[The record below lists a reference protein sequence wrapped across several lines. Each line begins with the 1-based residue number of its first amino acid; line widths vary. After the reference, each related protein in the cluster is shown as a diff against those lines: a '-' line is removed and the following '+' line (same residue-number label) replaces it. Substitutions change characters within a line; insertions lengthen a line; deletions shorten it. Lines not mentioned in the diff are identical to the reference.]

1 MREMVDKATNLVM
14 NYTETEAKVREASN
28 DDPWGPSGAQM
39 QEIAS
44 FTFTYEQFP
53 EVMGMLWKRMLQ
65 DNRTNWRRT
74 YKTLLLLDYLIK
86 NGSER
91 VVTNAREHVYD
102 LRSMENYAFVDE
114 NGKDQGINIRHKV
127 TEMIDFVQDDEKLRD
142 ERKKAKKNK
151 DKYVGMSSDS
161 NSGFKSKGFG
171 GFDSGNSGGGG
182 GGGGEKG
189 WKDDWNSHRSN
200 TNPSG
205 FRDHSDEEGGSR
217 GPSPDADVAEF
228 RDEEQDYSPVS
239 PPLKVM
245 AGSDTSKK
253 PGFVG
258 FDAAAAPTSSSLS
271 TRPSTAPTLTGS
283 STSKTRTSKP
293 IKKAI
298 DLGAAASLA
307 ASTKP
312 PVQKPTSQI
321 DLFGVSDEPVQEQPK
336 TSQSAVNLF
345 GGNDLDEDDFN
356 PRSGSDSANAN
367 GDFGNFESA
376 FGDQAKPAGNSSA
389 SSANTDSFADFSSA
403 FGGQSGSS
411 GVPSSSL
418 PAPPTPPPG
427 GSNFD
432 LMAPAPA
439 AAPAAASSNFDLL
452 GGLVMS
458 SSGPPPLVGLT
469 SNFPPSTMD
478 QAPQSMPADLF
489 QNPMNMMQGGGAQP
503 ISLMTMNNK
512 SNNNHNVTSMA
523 SASMTSANKKAT
535 MWDNVGNVNIDLDNL
550 SLGGGNNKGKGLP
563 MNALITPTASPQ
575 RTQHGS
581 ALGMAPPPLKPAG
594 GSLDLGDL
602 LN

>member
-1 MREMVDKATNLVM
+1 
-14 NYTETEAKVREASN
+14 
-28 DDPWGPSGAQM
+28 M
-39 QEIAS
+39 QHKGINHLS
-44 FTFTYEQFP
+44 YFQ
-53 EVMGMLWKRMLQ
+53 
-65 DNRTNWRRT
+65 
-74 YKTLLLLDYLIK
+74 
-86 NGSER
+86 
-91 VVTNAREHVYD
+91 
-102 LRSMENYAFVDE
+102 
-114 NGKDQGINIRHKV
+114 GKDQGINIRHKV

-151 DKYVGMSSDS
+151 DKYVGMSSSS
-161 NSGFKSKGFG
+161 NSGFSSKGFG

-182 GGGGEKG
+182 GGGG

-228 RDEEQDYSPVS
+228 RDEDNDYSPVS
-239 PPLKVM
+239 PPSNT
-245 AGSDTSKK
+245 GSKK

-258 FDAAAAPTSSSLS
+258 FDTNAAPKSLS
-271 TRPSTAPTLTGS
+271 LSSRPSTAPTLTGS
-283 STSKTRTSKP
+283 STSKPRTSKP

-307 ASTKP
+307 ASASSK
-312 PVQKPTSQI
+312 PVQKPTSQM

-376 FGDQAKPAGNSSA
+376 FGDQAKPAGLNSSA

-403 FGGQSGSS
+403 FGGQSSS
-411 GVPSSSL
+411 GVPSGSL

-432 LMAPAPA
+432 LMAPAPVA
-439 AAPAAASSNFDLL
+439 ATSAAASSNFDLL

-458 SSGPPPLVGLT
+458 SSQPPPLVGLT

-478 QAPQSMPADLF
+478 QAPQSMPSDLF
-489 QNPMNMMQGGGAQP
+489 QNPMGNMMQGGGPAQP

-523 SASMTSANKKAT
+523 SASMTSAANKKAT
-535 MWDNVGNVNIDLDNL
+535 LWDNVGNVNIDLDNL

-581 ALGMAPPPLKPAG
+581 GLGMAPPPLKPAG